1 MRLLLLR
8 HGPAADR
15 LAWRAQG
22 KEDFLRPLTP
32 DGRARTRAAAKG
44 LRRVVDPPGAIGAS
58 PFARAAQTADILAR
72 VFGVEAPEELP
83 AIVPDGAP
91 AGVLPWLESRA
102 RLDLVALVGHEPQL
116 GRLASWLLARS
127 KVPFLELRKAGACL
141 LDLGDRPRPGAARL
155 VWLLAPAQLRRLG
168 R

>member
-1 MRLLLLR
+1 MRLLLVR

-15 LAWRAQG
+15 AAWRGLG

-44 LRRVVDPPGAIGAS
+44 LRRIVEPPDAVATS
-58 PFARAAQTADILAR
+58 PFARAVQTADLVAR
-72 VFGVEAPEELP
+72 AFGVEAPEELQ
-83 AIVPDGAP
+83 AIVPGAAP
-91 AGVLPWLESRA
+91 AEVLPWLEA
-102 RLDLVALVGHEPQL
+102 RSGLDLVALVGHEPQL

-127 KVPFLELRKAGACL
+127 EVPFLELKKAGACL
-141 LDLGDRPRPGAARL
+141 LDLGDHPRAGSARL
-155 VWLLAPAQLRRLG
+155 AWMIAPAQLRRLG